1 MFCVVRLIAAS
12 LALLQWY
19 KLIDYTSWRSIGFWN
34 VIAFI
39 TNALLLLAFI
49 LRIAGFEATGSQA
62 SDLRL
67 KSFQVLS
74 FVAPFIW

>member
-1 MFCVVRLIAAS
+1 MSCAVHPNDTSPTLIKG
-12 LALLQWY
+12 Y
-19 KLIDYTSWRSIGFWN
+19 KLINYATRRSFGFWN

-39 TNALLLLAFI
+39 THTLLLLAFI
-49 LRIAGFEATGSQA
+49 FRIAGIEATDSQA

>member
-39 TNALLLLAFI
+39 TNTLLLLAFI

>member
-1 MFCVVRLIAAS
+1 MPCIMHFS
-12 LALLQWY
+12 GTLLTLMKGY
-19 KLIDYTSWRSIGFWN
+19 KLIHYTTRRSFGFWS

-39 TNALLLLAFI
+39 TNTLLLLAFI
-49 LRIAGFEATGSQA
+49 FRLASLEAAEDRA

-67 KSFQVLS
+67 KSFQILS